1 MYTARQ
7 NGQSNC
13 LACAKAR
20 PQLGTVTDEKHPTGL
35 QCVLQLF
42 EILDVPLQS
51 QCKTISLLFPPVKK
65 MDVPPSVTVYLGNYT
80 CFLET

>member
-20 PQLGTVTDEKHPTGL
+20 QQLGTVPFKLTDEKDPAGL
-35 QCVLQLF
+35 QCVLKLF
-42 EILDVPLQS
+42 EIL
-51 QCKTISLLFPPVKK
+51 
-65 MDVPPSVTVYLGNYT
+65 
-80 CFLET
+80 